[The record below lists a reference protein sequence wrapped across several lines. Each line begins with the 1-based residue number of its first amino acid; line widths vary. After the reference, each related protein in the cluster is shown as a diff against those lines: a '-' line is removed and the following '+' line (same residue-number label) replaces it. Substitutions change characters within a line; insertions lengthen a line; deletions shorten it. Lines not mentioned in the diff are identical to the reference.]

1 MIIICGHLA
10 DLGLGERCLNYRQ
23 KSYFPIM
30 GSRTHATQGKKIGE
44 NWKLA
49 TNNEIKLTWRTL
61 LAKL

>member
-1 MIIICGHLA
+1 
-10 DLGLGERCLNYRQ
+10 
-23 KSYFPIM
+23 M